1 MKRPASW
8 SMKRPAPWSMKR
20 PAPWSVKRPAPWS
33 ALKLLVACI
42 YLFMLGPILITA
54 AVAFNQDNRS
64 YFPPRGF
71 SLRWWYAAFGPQ
83 WMQPLVFSLEL
94 ATLVAL
100 ISATAGVPLAFA
112 LQRYNFPGKSLMRAI
127 TLGPLILPS
136 LVTGIALLQFL
147 SLVGLGRWM
156 GFWALLIGH
165 VVICLPFSVR
175 TVAIS
180 LAAMPGNLEPA
191 AASLGATPL
200 DVLRHVTLPLAIPGM
215 FAGMI
220 FAFIHSFDDVNLS
233 LFIARPGERPLTVAI
248 LSFLEF
254 GFAPTLA
261 AVSILSMLIP
271 LALVALFGRFVG
283 IGEFLYQ
290 EAGNG

>member
-1 MKRPASW
+1 
-8 SMKRPAPWSMKR
+8 
-20 PAPWSVKRPAPWS
+20 
-33 ALKLLVACI
+33 
-42 YLFMLGPILITA
+42 MLGPILITA
-54 AVAFNQDNRS
+54 AVAFNRDSRS
-64 YFPPRGF
+64 YFPPRGL
-71 SLRWWYAAFGPQ
+71 SLQWWGAAFGPQ
-83 WMQPLVFSLEL
+83 WLQPLLFSLEL
-94 ATLVAL
+94 ATLTAL
-100 ISATAGVPLAFA
+100 ISAVIGVPLAFA
-112 LQRYNFPGKSLMRAI
+112 FQRYEFSGKAVVRAI

-180 LAAMPGNLEPA
+180 LTAMPGNLEPA
-191 AASLGATPL
+191 AISLGAAPVA
-200 DVLRHVTLPLAIPGM
+200 VLRHITLPLVMPGM

-233 LFIARPGERPLTVAI
+233 LFLARPGERPLTVSI
-248 LSFLEF
+248 LAFLEF

-271 LALVALFGRFVG
+271 LALVALFGRIVG
-283 IGEFLYQ
+283 IGDFLYQ